1 MTAVE
6 SGDDGAVSSVPGG
19 PSLVV
24 REPVQQRSRERWA
37 KVLDCGVELL
47 EEGGYDAL
55 TIAAVC
61 ERAGVPPRAI
71 YERVD
76 SKDALL
82 IAVYEHGMRRIAE
95 SESQL
100 DDGPAWHGLP
110 PERVVRS
117 VIVALVAAF
126 ADHERFLRS
135 VVLMST
141 EQPEIRR
148 RGEMYAARLRGMV
161 ARRLAGV
168 CDDDRAVAA
177 LFRVAFSTLAFRV
190 AYRSEFFGETVTD
203 DEMVDDLVA
212 VATRLLGVD
221 GLSGRRSGARPGSGR
236 AGSR

>member
-1 MTAVE
+1 MLVE
-6 SGDDGAVSSVPGG
+6 SDDDEAVSSVPAR
-19 PSLVV
+19 PSLGV

-95 SESQL
+95 SESRL
-100 DDGPAWHGLP
+100 DDGPAWHDLP
-110 PERVVRS
+110 PEQVVRN
-117 VIVALVAAF
+117 VVAALVAAF
-126 ADHERFLRS
+126 TDHERFLRS

-141 EQPEIRR
+141 DQPEIRR
-148 RGEMYAARLRGMV
+148 RGEVYAARLRSMV
-161 ARRLAGV
+161 ALRLADVSG
-168 CDDDRAVAA
+168 DERAVAA

-203 DEMVDDLVA
+203 DEMIHDLVA
-212 VATRLLGVD
+212 VANRLLGTD
-221 GLSGRRSGARPGSGR
+221 T
-236 AGSR
+236 SR

>member
-1 MTAVE
+1 MVLLE
-6 SGDDGAVSSVPGG
+6 PDDDEVVSSVPAP
-19 PSLVV
+19 PSLAV

-82 IAVYEHGMRRIAE
+82 IAVYEHGMRRVAE

-100 DDGPAWHGLP
+100 DDGPAWHDLP
-110 PERVVRS
+110 PEQVVRN
-117 VIVALVAAF
+117 VVAALVAAF
-126 ADHERFLRS
+126 TDHERFLRS
-135 VVLMST
+135 IVLMST
-141 EQPEIRR
+141 DQPEIRR
-148 RGEMYAARLRGMV
+148 RGEVYAARLRGMV

-168 CDDDRAVAA
+168 SDDERAVAA

-203 DEMVDDLVA
+203 DEMIDDLVA
-212 VATRLLGVD
+212 VADRLLGID
-221 GLSGRRSGARPGSGR
+221 SGR
-236 AGSR
+236 